1 MKVDFPWGNHWI
13 YSAVN
18 HRCVTDVS
26 VVKVNKETALQFQQS
41 LHIALCTLCIEK
53 RGGKQMN
60 YGEKSLKIHEENKGK
75 LEVVGKIKVETM
87 EDLSVAYTPG
97 VAQPCI
103 EISKDKSKAYD
114 YTIKANTVAIVSNGT
129 AVLGLGN
136 IGAEAAIPVME
147 GKALLFKEFGGVDA
161 FPICLDTEDPEEV
174 IRTVKMIA
182 PVFGGINLEDIK
194 APECFYIEETLKK
207 ELNIP
212 VFHDDQHGTAVVLLA
227 GLYNALKL
235 TNKEINKAKIII
247 NGAGSA
253 GIAICKLLLKAGA
266 ENIIMC
272 DRLGAIYDGGNC
284 LYDSHK
290 EIAKLTNKEKESGG
304 LKDVLAGADVFIGV
318 SAPNMISA
326 EDVRTMNKDA
336 IIFAMAN
343 PTPEIM
349 PEEAKRGG
357 ARVVATGRSDFPNQ
371 INNVLVFPGIFK
383 GALAV
388 RAKEIN
394 DEMKLAAARALADLI
409 STEELSEDNIIPKA
423 FDKRVAE
430 KVAQE
435 VMRIALR

>member
-1 MKVDFPWGNHWI
+1 MA
-13 YSAVN
+13 S
-18 HRCVTDVS
+18 
-26 VVKVNKETALQFQQS
+26 
-41 LHIALCTLCIEK
+41 
-53 RGGKQMN
+53 
-60 YGEKSLKIHEENKGK
+60 YGEQSLKIHEENRGK
-75 LEVVGKIKVETM
+75 LEVVGKVKVNSM
-87 EDLSVAYTPG
+87 DDLSVTYTPG

-114 YTIKANTVAIVSNGT
+114 LTIKANTVAVVSNGT

-147 GKALLFKEFGGVDA
+147 GKSLLFKEFGGVDA
-161 FPICLDTEDPEEV
+161 FPICLDTEDPDEV
-174 IRTVKMIA
+174 IKTVKMIA

-207 ELNIP
+207 ELDIP
-212 VFHDDQHGTAVVLLA
+212 VFHDDQHGTAVVVLS

-235 TNKEINKAKIII
+235 TNKNIKDVKIII

-266 ENIIMC
+266 ENVIMC
-272 DRLGAIYDGGNC
+272 DRDGALYDGGNC

-290 EIAKLTNKEKESGG
+290 AIAKITNKNKEKGS
-304 LKDVLAGADVFIGV
+304 LKEVLVGADVFIGV
-318 SAPNMISA
+318 SAPNMINA
-326 EDVRTMNKDA
+326 QDVSKMNKDA

-349 PEEAKRGG
+349 PGEAKAGG
-357 ARVVATGRSDFPNQ
+357 ARVIATGRSDFPNQ

-388 RAKEIN
+388 RAKAIN
-394 DEMKLAAARALADLI
+394 DEMKLAAARALASLIADEDL
-409 STEELSEDNIIPKA
+409 TEDNIIPKA
-423 FDKRVAE
+423 FDTRVANRVAE
-430 KVAQE
+430 E
-435 VMRIALR
+435 VMRIAKEQGLSRI